1 MNLTKIYEGDLVALQ
16 KIPKNQITTEFS
28 KNCIY
33 NMEQKIEHLEHEI
46 SIMSNNGDM
55 KYNIGYFLGQKHK
68 IESCI
73 SYLNKIK

>member
-1 MNLTKIYEGDLVALQ
+1 
-16 KIPKNQITTEFS
+16 
-28 KNCIY
+28 
-33 NMEQKIEHLEHEI
+33 MEQKIEHLEHEI